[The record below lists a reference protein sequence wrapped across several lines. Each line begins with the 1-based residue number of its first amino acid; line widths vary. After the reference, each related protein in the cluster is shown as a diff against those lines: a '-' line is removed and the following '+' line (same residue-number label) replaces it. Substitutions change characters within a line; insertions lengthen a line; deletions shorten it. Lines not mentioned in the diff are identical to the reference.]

1 MKFLLN
7 VIGSLAV
14 ILAILGIFLPVLPTT
29 PFLLLASACYV
40 RGSERMHRW
49 LRNNRLFG
57 EYLRNIEDKR
67 GIPLKGKVY
76 TLLLLWGSMSWSIVI
91 VKPIYLKAL
100 LVAIAIGVTVMIL
113 RMKTLKPPN
122 PRNPVSQEE
131 RNATQE

>member
-1 MKFLLN
+1 MKLLLN

-67 GIPLKGKVY
+67 GIPLKGKIY

-113 RMKTLKPPN
+113 RMKTLKPL
-122 PRNPVSQEE
+122 NPVSQEE
-131 RNATQE
+131 RNATRE

>member
-122 PRNPVSQEE
+122 PVSQDE

>member
-1 MKFLLN
+1 MKLLLN

-113 RMKTLKPPN
+113 RMKTLKPL
-122 PRNPVSQEE
+122 NPVSQEE
-131 RNATQE
+131 RNATRE